1 VNPHPDMRF
10 SHPETGIWCGFRCVA
25 MNHMNDEHGFGP
37 CWNFINMLEEQVDKR
52 FRELLDVGCADIG
65 VDESGAEGF
74 SDFCPRS

>member
-1 VNPHPDMRF
+1 
-10 SHPETGIWCGFRCVA
+10 
-25 MNHMNDEHGFGP
+25 MNHMNDEHRFGP